1 MIVWNMYMY
10 GRIASV
16 VVVLICTS
24 FSLQIKMNAVVVWI
38 PLGIALF
45 TVSWNYTSGGYLCSI
60 PLSFLLLLYIV
71 MDMLCVSESKSDALL
86 TYLQDMIM
94 NLVKLLQRERRTLL
108 LLSAYWSFKI
118 IASNWYPYTEQSNGS
133 PWSLIF
139 FTVVFITLFI
149 IPTVIGVLMI
159 PVAALLQWK
168 WCLSYSTKSKQD
180 VVEVF
185 HIIRNQKKIVFLISV
200 FVIFLFVIDG
210 DITCLIRYT
219 MKGKPCW
226 PVLIPRSKR
235 GRLPY
240 PLKHAWIKTW
250 HRLFLG
256 YTPHHF
262 ITFIQMMGMELGE
275 VCRLLPV
282 LIGVYVVSLLFV
294 THRHSTIRHTLFA
307 CVAGVVLGGVTS
319 GSFKI
324 LLHRYRPNAYGDP
337 YKWTGPGTAVV
348 NHLAFSKLDLSFP
361 AGHTTVTSAVA
372 TCLYI
377 SIIQSIDACS
387 IIWKLGLALL
397 LYIFPAAVLVSRVGD
412 CYHWTSDAA
421 FGVCHWHE
429 HFTIV
434 YCVVHLFFNTIGT
447 VRIPGGTT
455 SNKESSSKGA
465 GL

>member
-1 MIVWNMYMY
+1 MILQHETTIVHTCVGAWQHC
-10 GRIASV
+10 
-16 VVVLICTS
+16 ICKDCGGGS
-24 FSLQIKMNAVVVWI
+24 SLYFSLLQIKMNTVAVWI
-38 PLGIALF
+38 LVSIALF

-60 PLSFLLLLYIV
+60 PLSLFLLLYIV
-71 MDMLCVSESKSDALL
+71 MDILCVSESKSDALL
-86 TYLQDMIM
+86 TILKT
-94 NLVKLLQRERRTLL
+94 NTVKLIQTEKRALM
-108 LLSAYWSFKI
+108 LLSAYWFFKI
-118 IASNWYPYTEQSNGS
+118 IALNWYPYIEQSNGS

-149 IPTVIGVLMI
+149 IPTVIGVLMT
-159 PVAALLQWK
+159 PLAALLRWD
-168 WCLSYSTKSKQD
+168 WCLSFSTRSKQD
-180 VVEVF
+180 FVEIF
-185 HIIRNQKKIVFLISV
+185 HTMREQKKIFFLISAL
-200 FVIFLFVIDG
+200 VILLFLIDG
-210 DITCLIRYT
+210 DITCLIRYM

-240 PLKHAWIKTW
+240 PLQHAWVKTW

-256 YTPHHF
+256 YTPGHF

-282 LIGVYVVSLLFV
+282 LIGVYVVSLLLV
-294 THRHSTIRHTLFA
+294 THRHSKIRHTLFA
-307 CVAGVVLGGVTS
+307 CVAGVVLGGVIS

-348 NHLAFSKLDLSFP
+348 NHLSFSKLDLSFP

-377 SIIQSIDACS
+377 AIIQSLDVCS
-387 IIWKLGLALL
+387 VIWKLGLALL
-397 LYIFPAAVLVSRVGD
+397 IYIFPAVVLVSRVGD

-421 FGVCHWHE
+421 FGVRMS
-429 HFTIV
+429 
-434 YCVVHLFFNTIGT
+434 LGM
-447 VRIPGGTT
+447 TT
-455 SNKESSSKGA
+455 SP
-465 GL
+465 LL